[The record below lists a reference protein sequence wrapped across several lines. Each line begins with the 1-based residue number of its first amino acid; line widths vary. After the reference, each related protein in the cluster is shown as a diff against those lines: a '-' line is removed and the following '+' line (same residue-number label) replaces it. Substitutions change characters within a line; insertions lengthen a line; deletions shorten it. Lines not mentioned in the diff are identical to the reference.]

1 MYLELQFMC
10 DLLLIDAAVE
20 IFTCLKRCCGAPS
33 CRGVEIFLENQHKFL
48 KLERVDR
55 HQEKYHHEW

>member
-1 MYLELQFMC
+1 MC

-55 HQEKYHHEW
+55 HQEKYRHEW